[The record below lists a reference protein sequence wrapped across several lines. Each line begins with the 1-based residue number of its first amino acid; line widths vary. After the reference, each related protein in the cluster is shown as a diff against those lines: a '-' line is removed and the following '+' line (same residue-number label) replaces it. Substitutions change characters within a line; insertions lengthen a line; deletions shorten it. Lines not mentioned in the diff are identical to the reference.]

1 MRLLMLV
8 CLLGYIMGCMIG
20 CAPTKN
26 VKGEV
31 SERPRWIDDPQRMY
45 PFEMYIA
52 SVGSGDTPEAA
63 KSNAIAG
70 VSTVF
75 RADVKASKYLEE
87 TYFETG
93 YDKDLT
99 LKKTSSVLNKIKI
112 TTEQSLKNIVIG
124 KTWLSP
130 TDARHYALA
139 YIDRDETMEIYLN
152 DIKILDGEVG
162 VYFDKYHQAN
172 DAPPLTRLAY
182 INRAIGDAAS
192 RDILIRQFNTLS
204 QGQAGYTPK
213 VAPSDIVTA
222 RDAAR
227 RNVRVRLEI
236 EKVEWPEIENSVR
249 EVLGSFGFSLVE
261 QDGDYILS
269 GKYAIERLD
278 REGFFVRWHIDL
290 HLTEISSQI
299 EFLTFS
305 GGGREGHQSFPEAER
320 RAARNARKKILN
332 SFYGDVE
339 KYLSSLSSK

>member
-1 MRLLMLV
+1 MLV
-8 CLLGYIMGCMIG
+8 CLLVFILGCMMG
-20 CAPTKN
+20 CAPTKSI
-26 VKGEV
+26 KAEI

-52 SVGSGDTPEAA
+52 AVGSGDTPEAA

-75 RADVKASKYLEE
+75 RADVKAGKYLEE

-93 YDKDLT
+93 TDKDLT

-112 TTEQSLKNIVIG
+112 TTEQSLKNIVVG

-139 YIDRDETMEIYLN
+139 YIDRDETMDIYLN
-152 DIKILDGEVG
+152 DIKIMDGEVS
-162 VYFDKYHQAN
+162 VYFDKYRQATN
-172 DAPPLTRLAY
+172 DVSPLTRLAY
-182 INRAIGDAAS
+182 INKAVVGAAS

-213 VAPSDIVTA
+213 VAPSDLVTA
-222 RDAAR
+222 RHEAR
-227 RNVRVRLEI
+227 RNVRVRLDM

-249 EVLGSFGFSLVE
+249 EVLQSFGFSNVK
-261 QDGDYILS
+261 QDGEYILS
-269 GKYAIERLD
+269 GKYAIEHLD
-278 REGFFVRWHIDL
+278 RDGFFVRWHIDL
-290 HLTEISSQI
+290 HLKEAASQR

-305 GGGREGHQSFPEAER
+305 DGGREGHQSFPEAER
-320 RAARNARKKILN
+320 RAARIARKNILN
-332 SFYGDVE
+332 G
-339 KYLSSLSSK
+339 